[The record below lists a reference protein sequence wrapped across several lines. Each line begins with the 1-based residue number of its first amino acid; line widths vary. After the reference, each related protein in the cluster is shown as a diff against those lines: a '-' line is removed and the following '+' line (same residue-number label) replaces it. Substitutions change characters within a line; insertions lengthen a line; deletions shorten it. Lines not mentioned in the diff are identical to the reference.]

1 MKIQLTGKSFRLV
14 EAGLNTLKI
23 VEAKAVPSGKPQG
36 IEFTFED
43 INGTQMKA
51 SYKFNNDKAMYV
63 LSLIIRAFFGN
74 INEFDTNMIGDLV
87 GEFID
92 VEVKHTEKESTK
104 RAGEKV
110 VFANI
115 SKIIGKTNWKG
126 REPWGSVLDIEVD
139 YDFDEADTVEMN
151 DEDLPF

>member
-1 MKIQLTGKSFRLV
+1 MKIQLTGKSFKLV

-43 INGTQMKA
+43 EYGAQMKA
-51 SYKFNNDKAMYV
+51 SYKFNNDTAMYV

-74 INEFDTNMIGDLV
+74 INEFDTNMVGQLV

-92 VEVKHTEKESTK
+92 VEVKHTEKEST
-104 RAGEKV
+104 RRPGEKV

>member
-1 MKIQLTGKSFRLV
+1 MKIQLTGKSFKLV

-43 INGTQMKA
+43 EHGAQMKA
-51 SYKFNNDKAMYV
+51 SYKFNNDTAMYV

-74 INEFDTNMIGDLV
+74 IHEFDTNMVGQLV
-87 GEFID
+87 GEFIE
-92 VEVKHTEKESTK
+92 VEVKHTKKESTK
-104 RAGEKV
+104 REGEYV

-115 SKIIGKTNWKG
+115 AKIIGKGQGW
-126 REPWGSVLDIEVD
+126 EESDVE
-139 YDFDEADTVEMN
+139 YDFDEVDMVEMN